1 MKWKCRTINR
11 VLQEECGKSLWCDF
25 QSRVLEGF
33 GVCID
38 SILMDK
44 LPEFAAIWLDSSL
57 SIIYVRWVDALDVE
71 NNNLGFKIA
80 IDFYP
85 KKNCN

>member
-1 MKWKCRTINR
+1 MCIN
-11 VLQEECGKSLWCDF
+11 
-25 QSRVLEGF
+25 
-33 GVCID
+33 

-80 IDFYP
+80 IDFYQ
-85 KKNCN
+85 KKIAIDILIHFFLQKYIMLTAGEW